1 MLVSLSYDYVY
12 KSDISKSLQLPLPD
26 IIRESYDRN
35 GPVCFTGGEHRLC
48 DCCNLKEDPCIT
60 YREGKP

>member
-12 KSDISKSLQLPLPD
+12 KSDMITIVAVALSWYNQ
-26 IIRESYDRN
+26 ESYDRN

-48 DCCNLKEDPCIT
+48 DCCNL
-60 YREGKP
+60 